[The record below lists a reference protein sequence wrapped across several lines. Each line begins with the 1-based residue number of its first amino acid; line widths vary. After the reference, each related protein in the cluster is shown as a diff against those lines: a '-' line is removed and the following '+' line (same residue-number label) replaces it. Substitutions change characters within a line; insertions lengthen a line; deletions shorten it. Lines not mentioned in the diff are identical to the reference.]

1 MFYGDERNK
10 EAFEYNCAVHKELM
24 SICNPLFINLGV
36 KNFRYMKIY
45 NNYKYISLGT
55 NLNYLKAYLQ
65 NITQPGKF
73 LEPSKIYSNGLMDSS
88 NFYNFLWP
96 AQYKLHKED
105 PAYSLIYEFDIWYGF
120 TISRIGTDYIETW
133 AFTADRE
140 STEMPHFYLKNTNV
154 FKCFVLY
161 FEGKVQEILN
171 KMPKSA
177 LATFI
182 TPFDMNIN
190 SFNTPNIEGIF
201 NFFKSL
207 DLSNFPIIANDL
219 TVRLTNK
226 ELECFTHI
234 SLGSTAKQVGKL
246 LSISSRTVETHFKSI
261 KEKLG
266 RHYKSDITSIIPHEQ
281 LLLLKN
287 IFLMKENGNGKRHE
301 KIS

>member
-1 MFYGDERNK
+1 
-10 EAFEYNCAVHKELM
+10 
-24 SICNPLFINLGV
+24 
-36 KNFRYMKIY
+36 
-45 NNYKYISLGT
+45 
-55 NLNYLKAYLQ
+55 
-65 NITQPGKF
+65 
-73 LEPSKIYSNGLMDSS
+73 
-88 NFYNFLWP
+88 
-96 AQYKLHKED
+96 
-105 PAYSLIYEFDIWYGF
+105 
-120 TISRIGTDYIETW
+120 
-133 AFTADRE
+133 
-140 STEMPHFYLKNTNV
+140 
-154 FKCFVLY
+154 
-161 FEGKVQEILN
+161 VQEILN